1 MDIITQVA
9 IADFASSHPELHHY
23 TNFPGLEGIH
33 KSQTLWAI
41 NYRHLNDTKEVKVLE
56 KPLIEALTKRFSSL
70 LEDRQRGSPQFRQA
84 IEETGGRIAEIAAD
98 QATRVVQGFYD
109 SLPEIYVTSFCTHA
123 NDPYA
128 KEHGLL
134 SQWRGYGGQDGGYC
148 IVFDTAALIE
158 LLQRESRARYWL
170 MPLKLAQVQ
179 YRTAELSVEDVFAP
193 LLIETHK
200 LFSALLDD
208 TKIPEK
214 ALGNFLLAASL
225 LKHQGFREEHEA
237 RIVAIPSTQDDL
249 DGLRATYGDVS
260 FLHLKAIRSKNGAA
274 GSRQFVALFESL
286 YRELPIRRV
295 IVGPSRNQDKNFT
308 KALELLGS
316 GIKTERSD
324 TPFIEEQPSSH
335 C

>member
-9 IADFASSHPELHHY
+9 VADFASSHPELHHY

-41 NYRHLNDTKEVKVLE
+41 NYRHLNDTREVKVLE
-56 KPLIEALTKRFSSL
+56 EPLIEALTKRFSPL
-70 LEDRQRGSPQFRQA
+70 LEDNADVHMFA
-84 IEETGGRIAEIAAD
+84 KETGGGIAEIAAY

-109 SLPEIYVTSFCTHA
+109 SLPDIYVTSFCTHA

-134 SQWRGYGGQDGGYC
+134 SQWRGYGGQGGGYC

-158 LLQRESRARYWL
+158 LLQRESRAHYWL
-170 MPLKLAQVQ
+170 MPLKLDQVQ

-260 FLHLKAIRSKNGAA
+260 FLHLKAFAQKIARPDRA
-274 GSRQFVALFESL
+274 SL
-286 YRELPIRRV
+286 SISLRAYAVSFRL
-295 IVGPSRNQDKNFT
+295 D
-308 KALELLGS
+308 A
-316 GIKTERSD
+316 
-324 TPFIEEQPSSH
+324 
-335 C
+335 

>member
-1 MDIITQVA
+1 M
-9 IADFASSHPELHHY
+9 FA
-23 TNFPGLEGIH
+23 
-33 KSQTLWAI
+33 K
-41 NYRHLNDTKEVKVLE
+41 K
-56 KPLIEALTKRFSSL
+56 
-70 LEDRQRGSPQFRQA
+70 
-84 IEETGGRIAEIAAD
+84 TGGGIAEIAAD

-109 SLPEIYVTSFCTHA
+109 SHPEIYVTSFCTHA
-123 NDPYA
+123 DDPYA

-214 ALGNFLLAASL
+214 AIGYFLLDAPL
-225 LKHQGFREEHEA
+225 LKHQGFREEKEA
-237 RIVAIPSTQDDL
+237 RIVAIPSTQQDL
-249 DGLRATYGDVS
+249 DGLRAKYGD
-260 FLHLKAIRSKNGAA
+260 LPLPPLKAIRSKNGAA